1 MKKFTLYAWRADD
14 EGGIGICESV
24 NFTPSIGY
32 HPETGCWAR
41 PSEKIGEFD
50 TAQELAQLLHE
61 CDPDLYL
68 SANDALDEAY
78 LMIQEK
84 EEY

>member
-14 EGGIGICESV
+14 EGGIGICDSA

-41 PSEKIGEFD
+41 PSVKISEFD

>member
-1 MKKFTLYAWRADD
+1 MKKFTLYAWHADD

-32 HPETGCWAR
+32 YPETGCWAR
-41 PSEKIGEFD
+41 PSEKISEFD
-50 TAQELAQLLHE
+50 TAQELAQLLYE